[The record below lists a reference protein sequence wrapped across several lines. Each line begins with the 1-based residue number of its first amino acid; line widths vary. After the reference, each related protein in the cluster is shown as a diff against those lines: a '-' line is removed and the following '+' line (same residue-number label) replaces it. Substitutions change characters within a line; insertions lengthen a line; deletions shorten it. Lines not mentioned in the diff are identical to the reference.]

1 VHFLIYLP
9 LAAPLLAAAAAR
21 PIAGRLPPQA
31 ATWLLTAAAVA
42 LAGLSTAVLGLL
54 ALTAILRIPMVADLG
69 DLSEEVI
76 RNHDPASLTA
86 AVAACALLAA
96 ATMAAGRA
104 GWRRARA
111 LVAAA
116 HEARCLPGSSQVVI
130 VPDGSA
136 DAYAMPGWPGR
147 IVVTAGML
155 DALDPAERRVLLE
168 HERAHAAGHHYLFT
182 ALTYFAA
189 AANPLLRPVAAAVTY
204 TVERWADER
213 AACACGDRR
222 LAARA
227 VGKAAL
233 ASAEGGTAGA
243 RNRRPAGAAAVGI
256 AGAAALRSASR
267 RRSADRVPRA
277 DRVGWADRLRGAGPV
292 PRRVAALL
300 APPLRIRPLLV
311 VAFAAIVLVSGV
323 SALEA
328 ARDLHAIVELAQGTG
343 IS

>member
-1 VHFLIYLP
+1 VHMLIYLP

-42 LAGLSTAVLGLL
+42 LAALSTAVLGLL
-54 ALTAILRIPMVADLG
+54 AFTAILRIPLVADLL
-69 DLSEEVI
+69 DMSEKVI
-76 RNHDPASLTA
+76 RNHDPASLI

-96 ATMAAGRA
+96 ATAAACRA
-104 GWRRARA
+104 AWRRARA
-111 LVAAA
+111 LVVAARQ
-116 HEARCLPGSSQVVI
+116 ARCLPGSSQVVV
-130 VPDGSA
+130 VPDGAA
-136 DAYAMPGWPGR
+136 DAYAVPGWPGR

-168 HERAHAAGHHYLFT
+168 HEGAHTAGHHYLFT

-213 AACACGDRR
+213 AARACGDRR

-227 VGKAAL
+227 IGKAAL
-233 ASAEGGTAGA
+233 ASAEGVTAGA
-243 RNRRPAGAAAVGI
+243 RAMRPAGVAAVGI
-256 AGAAALRSASR
+256 AGAAALR
-267 RRSADRVPRA
+267 
-277 DRVGWADRLRGAGPV
+277 GADRLRGAGPV

-300 APPLRIRPLLV
+300 APPPRIRPLLV

-328 ARDLHAIVELAQGTG
+328 ARDLHAIVELAQGAG

>member
-1 VHFLIYLP
+1 MHVLIYLP

-31 ATWLLTAAAVA
+31 ATWLLTVAAVA

-54 ALTAILRIPMVADLG
+54 ALTAVLRIPLVAGLG

-96 ATMAAGRA
+96 ATAGAGRA
-104 GWRRARA
+104 AWRRARA
-111 LVAAA
+111 LVTAARQ
-116 HEARCLPGSSQVVI
+116 ARCLPGSSQVVI
-130 VPDGSA
+130 VPDGAA
-136 DAYAMPGWPGR
+136 DAYAVPGWPGR

-168 HERAHAAGHHYLFT
+168 HERAHAGGHHYLFT

-213 AACACGDRR
+213 AARACGDRR

-227 VGKAAL
+227 IGKAAL
-233 ASAEGGTAGA
+233 ASTEGVTAGA
-243 RNRRPAGAAAVGI
+243 RDRRPARVAAVGI
-256 AGAAALRSASR
+256 AGAAARRGAHRLR
-267 RRSADRVPRA
+267 RA
-277 DRVGWADRLRGAGPV
+277 DRLRSADRLRGAGPV

-328 ARDLHAIVELAQGTG
+328 ARDLHAIVELAQGPG